1 MSTYT
6 SYYSTRNVNVNF
18 PIGTGHEVYS
28 VLGRYLHTLLG
39 KRGTCYRAEWHVD
52 NTFEELDSPA
62 EWFYDDKTNM
72 LYFDQNG
79 TSLPE
84 EGVAPIL
91 DELIVVMRT
100 QDQPVMNI
108 TIANLT
114 LAHTAAMYL
123 SSYKVPTGGYH
134 RCTLVYYIDTYQS
147 RELGFQVL

>member
-1 MSTYT
+1 
-6 SYYSTRNVNVNF
+6 
-18 PIGTGHEVYS
+18 
-28 VLGRYLHTLLG
+28 
-39 KRGTCYRAEWHVD
+39 
-52 NTFEELDSPA
+52 
-62 EWFYDDKTNM
+62 M

-91 DELIVVMRT
+91 DELIVVMGT

-123 SSYKVPTGGYH
+123 SSYEVPSGGYH